1 MVSVKLVNHFD
12 FNNLLFKHQYGFQKN
27 KSTEHNLVQALNYIG
42 QAFNENKY
50 CIGVFFDLKKAF
62 DVCSHE
68 ILLMKLERMGIRGT
82 ALEWFKSYLS
92 ERTQFVDIN
101 GNHSSE
107 EKKNIH
113 SPGQYPWS
121 HPVFMLY

>member
-12 FNNLLFKHQYGFQKN
+12 FNNLLFKHQYGSLKN

-62 DVCSHE
+62 DMCSHE
-68 ILLMKLERMGIRGT
+68 ILLMKLERMGKVIC
-82 ALEWFKSYLS
+82 
-92 ERTQFVDIN
+92 IP
-101 GNHSSE
+101 GN
-107 EKKNIH
+107 
-113 SPGQYPWS
+113 
-121 HPVFMLY
+121 